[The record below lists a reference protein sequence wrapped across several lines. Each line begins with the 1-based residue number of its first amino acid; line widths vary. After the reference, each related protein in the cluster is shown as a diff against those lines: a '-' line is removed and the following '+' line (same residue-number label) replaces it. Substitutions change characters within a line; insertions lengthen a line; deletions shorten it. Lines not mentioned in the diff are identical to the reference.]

1 MSSPAQD
8 HDVDRAHMRAA
19 LDQALAARAAGEVPV
34 GAVVAAG
41 EQVLARGH
49 NRTILDA
56 DPTAHAEIVA
66 LREAARRVEAP
77 RLPGTSLYVTLEPCI
92 MCFGASVQARVERV
106 VFAASDPK
114 IGASSL
120 FSSLPVGFHGLNHTL
135 RIDRGPFSEEASSLL
150 REFFRERR

>member
-19 LDQALAARAAGEVPV
+19 LEQARAARTAGEVPV

-41 EQVLARGH
+41 EERLARGH
-49 NRTILDA
+49 NRTVGDS
-56 DPTAHAEIVA
+56 DPTAHAEVIA
-66 LREAARRVEAP
+66 LREAARRAGTP
-77 RLPGTSLYVTLEPCI
+77 RLPGTTLYVTLEPCI
-92 MCFGASVQARVERV
+92 MCLGAAVQGRVERV

-120 FSSLPVGFHGLNHTL
+120 FSSLPVGFHGLNHAL
-135 RIDRGPFSEEASSLL
+135 RIERGPFADEASSLL